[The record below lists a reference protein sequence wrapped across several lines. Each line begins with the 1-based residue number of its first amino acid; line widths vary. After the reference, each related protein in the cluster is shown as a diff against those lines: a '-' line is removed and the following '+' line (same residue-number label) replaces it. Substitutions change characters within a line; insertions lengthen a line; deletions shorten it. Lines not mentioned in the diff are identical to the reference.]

1 MLLRIGDMPVDKVGV
16 NLFYLP
22 KKRLAFEFIVFH
34 GKKVA
39 FVNLALFYDGAAFS
53 YLPVLPCDFFLGAY
67 PFSSFIKKYAA
78 AGNLNL
84 RLSKQLPLAENEV
97 DMVVGPMSRFS
108 AN

>member
-1 MLLRIGDMPVDKVGV
+1 MPIDQVGI
-16 NLFYLP
+16 NFLYFP
-22 KKRLAFEFIVFH
+22 KKGLSLKTLVFG
-34 GKKVA
+34 GKEVA
-39 FVNLALFYDGAAFS
+39 LINLALFYDGAAFL